1 MYQIPD
7 APWVRDP
14 ETYADRYYGG
24 CYCYDD
30 DDEDEEEEP
39 EDE

>member
-7 APWVRDP
+7 APWVRNP
-14 ETYADRYYGG
+14 ERYADRYYGG